1 MLQNIKIEGYK
12 SIKTLDLKLS
22 PINILIGSNGVG
34 KTNFISFFKL
44 VNNIYEQ
51 RLQQYSLKS
60 GVDNL
65 LHYGRKNTNEI
76 KGYLNFGNNAYQFNL
91 LPTDEGS
98 FFIGREDSILNYPSK
113 FNKTYY
119 SENIKESFIKKKGEN
134 GKYRDKYLSEH
145 LESYKIYH
153 FHDTSISAPLRLI
166 ANVNDNRMLKAEGGN
181 LPAFL
186 FYLQEKYT
194 KHFKIIEKVIKSTVP
209 FFDRFD
215 LNPMSLDG
223 NKIELEWY
231 EKEHPEHPFY
241 ARDLSDGTLR
251 FIALT
256 TLLLQ
261 PNLPKTIIL
270 DEPELGLHPFAIS
283 KLAGMIKKASVQ
295 SQIIVATQS
304 VSLVNEFSADDIIVA
319 DREENQ
325 TVFKRQSQES
335 LKTWLEDYSIG
346 ELWEKNV
353 IGGRL

>member
-1 MLQNIKIEGYK
+1 MLQNIKIEGFK

-22 PINILIGSNGVG
+22 PINLLIGSNGVG
-34 KTNFISFFKL
+34 KSNFISFFKL

-65 LHYGRKNTNEI
+65 LYYGRKNTNKI
-76 KGYLNFGNNAYQFNL
+76 KGYLDFGNNAYEFNL
-91 LPTDEGS
+91 LPTDEGA
-98 FFIGREDSILNYPSK
+98 FFIGREDSILNYTNQY
-113 FNKTYY
+113 NKTFYD
-119 SENIKESFIKKKGEN
+119 ENIKESRIKE
-134 GKYRDKYLSEH
+134 KYRIRDNYLSEQ

-153 FHDTSISAPLRLI
+153 FHDTSSSAPMRSFADI
-166 ANVNDNRMLKAEGGN
+166 SNNRMLKEEGEN

-186 FYLQEKYT
+186 YYLQEKHP
-194 KHFKIIEKVIKSTVP
+194 KHFKIIEMVVQSVFP
-209 FFDRFD
+209 FFNRFD
-215 LNPMSLDG
+215 LAPFFLDE

-241 ARDLSDGTLR
+241 ARHLSDGTLR
-251 FIALT
+251 FIALA
-256 TLLLQ
+256 TLFLQ
-261 PNLPKTIIL
+261 PNLPKTIII

-283 KLAGMIKKASVQ
+283 KLAGMIKKASVH
-295 SQIIVATQS
+295 SQIIIATQS
-304 VSLVNEFSADDIIVA
+304 VNLVNEFSADDIIVA
-319 DREENQ
+319 NREDNQ
-325 TVFKRQSQES
+325 TVFKRQSEES